1 MSNDTPGTSPGPETV
16 GEGDENQLTQEDTL
30 LDRGVDDLLDEGYSP
45 PERDRSNHYGE
56 TAWEEA
62 TGEGLDRR
70 LAEEVPDDVDTPVDT
85 TRSGRL
91 VEHDDG
97 DRGTDLY
104 ATDAGI
110 DGAGASA
117 EEASVHIV
125 DEI

>member
-1 MSNDTPGTSPGPETV
+1 MSTDTPGTSPGPESAA
-16 GEGDENQLTQEDTL
+16 EGDENQLSQEDTL
-30 LDRGVDDLLDEGYSP
+30 LDRGVTDILDEGYSP
-45 PERDRSNHYGE
+45 PERDRANHYGE

-70 LAEEVPDDVDTPVDT
+70 LSAELPDDESPADT

-91 VEHDDG
+91 VENDDG
-97 DRGTDLY
+97 DRGTDRY

-117 EEASVHIV
+117 EEASVHIIE
-125 DEI
+125 DL